1 MKSGL
6 NHPLT
11 GIIHV
16 DEFMVG
22 GPEENQ
28 KGRSKGLKKLAVL
41 AVEILDD
48 GVGRAYAE
56 VIEHSSATELG
67 TFLKKYVSKEATI
80 ITDKWRGYSPFEK
93 RFFKP
98 ETS

>member
-1 MKSGL
+1 MQSSL

-11 GIIHV
+11 GTIHV

-22 GPEENQ
+22 GPEEN
-28 KGRSKGLKKLAVL
+28 KKERRKGLKKLAVL
-41 AVEILDD
+41 AVKILDD

-67 TFLKKYVSKEATI
+67 AFLKNIFRK
-80 ITDKWRGYSPFEK
+80 
-93 RFFKP
+93 KP
-98 ETS
+98 Q

>member
-1 MKSGL
+1 MIRMESSL

-11 GIIHV
+11 GTIHV

-22 GPEENQ
+22 GPEENK

-48 GVGRAYAE
+48 GVGQAYAE
-56 VIEHSSATELG
+56 VLEHSSARELG
-67 TFLKKYVSKEATI
+67 DFLNKYVSKLLPL
-80 ITDKWRGYSPFEK
+80 YFV
-93 RFFKP
+93 
-98 ETS
+98 

>member
-1 MKSGL
+1 MKSSF
-6 NHPLT
+6 NYPLT
-11 GIIHV
+11 GMIHV

-22 GPEENQ
+22 GPEENK

-56 VIEHSSATELG
+56 VIVHSS
-67 TFLKKYVSKEATI
+67 
-80 ITDKWRGYSPFEK
+80 RN
-93 RFFKP
+93 FFK
-98 ETS
+98 EICFKRSYYNY

>member
-1 MKSGL
+1 MLNIEVQQAMKSSL

-11 GIIHV
+11 GTIHF

-22 GPEENQ
+22 GPEENK

-67 TFLKKYVSKEATI
+67 AFLKKYVSKNATKLQINGEVI
-80 ITDKWRGYSPFEK
+80 IL
-93 RFFKP
+93 
-98 ETS
+98 